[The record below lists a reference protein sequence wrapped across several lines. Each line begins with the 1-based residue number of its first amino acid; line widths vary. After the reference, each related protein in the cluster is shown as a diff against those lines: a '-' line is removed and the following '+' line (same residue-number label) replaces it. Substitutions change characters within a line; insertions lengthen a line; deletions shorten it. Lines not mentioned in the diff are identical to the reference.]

1 MVTSRVKTSS
11 ILSLTLKSITMA
23 SLVTLAVNNESSAMI
38 RGDEDGDEVVLYTA
52 QTAPLR
58 DGLGTNTAFRNIRD
72 FLQPQV
78 LDEHNNPRANLV
90 AGSPLVQA
98 YNSMYIVFKFLKNLQ
113 EKIKLAELNQQR
125 AEREREAAERD
136 AQRLREEL
144 QSVSQ
149 GGWSRPGDD
158 DREPDPELGGANRG
172 SETDPLAPQ
181 PDRVV
186 WSFWDW
192 FKIWNLRIR
201 YNK

>member
-23 SLVTLAVNNESSAMI
+23 SIITLAVNNESSAMM
-38 RGDEDGDEVVLYTA
+38 RGGEDGDEVVIYTA

-58 DGLGTNTAFRNIRD
+58 DGPGTNMAFRYIRD
-72 FLQPQV
+72 YLQPQV
-78 LDEHNNPRANLV
+78 LDEHNNPRAHLV
-90 AGSPLVQA
+90 AGSSLVQA
-98 YNSMYIVFKFLKNLQ
+98 YNGMYIVFKFLKNLQ
-113 EKIKLAELNQQR
+113 EKMKLAELNQQR
-125 AEREREAAERD
+125 AEREREAAEEE
-136 AQRLREEL
+136 AQRLQNEL
-144 QSVSQ
+144 VSVSQ
-149 GGWSRPGDD
+149 GGRSRPGDD
-158 DREPDPELGGANRG
+158 DREPDLESGGARG
-172 SETDPLAPQ
+172 SETDPLVPQ

>member
-1 MVTSRVKTSS
+1 MVNSRVKSSS
-11 ILSLTLKSITMA
+11 ILSLTLKSIAMA
-23 SLVTLAVNNESSAMI
+23 SIVTFAVSNESLAMLNP
-38 RGDEDGDEVVLYTA
+38 DDLYTA
-52 QTAPLR
+52 RTAPLR
-58 DGLGTNTAFRNIRD
+58 DGPGTNTAFRYIRD

-98 YNSMYIVFKFLKNLQ
+98 YNGMYIVFKFLKNLQ
-113 EKIKLAELNQQR
+113 ERIKLAELNQQR
-125 AEREREAAERD
+125 AEREREAAEED
-136 AQRLREEL
+136 AQGLREEL

-149 GGWSRPGDD
+149 GGRSRPGDD
-158 DREPDPELGGANRG
+158 DREPDLESGAARG
-172 SETDPLAPQ
+172 SENDPLMPQ
-181 PDRVV
+181 SNRVV